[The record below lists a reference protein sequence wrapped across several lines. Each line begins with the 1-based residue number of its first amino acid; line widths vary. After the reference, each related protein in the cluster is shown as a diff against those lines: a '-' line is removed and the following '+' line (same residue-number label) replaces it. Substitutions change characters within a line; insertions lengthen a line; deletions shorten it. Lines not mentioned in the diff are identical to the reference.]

1 MLVPPTE
8 PQELQPQELQPQP
21 VLVPPTEPLQQGL
34 QQEFATKS
42 GNQIPPE
49 ELRALQELQE
59 LQELQAIKKSSQKR
73 YRGDVCLHDILCQRS
88 IFVYSQLSGAV
99 ESPKLTR
106 SIVRACSGLGR
117 RSLPS
122 VMAPFTGGT
131 GQSRSSWAAES
142 SCFFFI

>member
-8 PQELQPQELQPQP
+8 PQELQPQVLLQELQPQP

-59 LQELQAIKKSSQKR
+59 LQELQAIKSPPKK
-73 YRGDVCLHDILCQRS
+73 DIAETFASTTSYANGRFLFTASFRVRWNLQS
-88 IFVYSQLSGAV
+88 LPGPLSG
-99 ESPKLTR
+99 P
-106 SIVRACSGLGR
+106 
-117 RSLPS
+117 
-122 VMAPFTGGT
+122 APV
-131 GQSRSSWAAES
+131 WAADR
-142 SCFFFI
+142 CHR